1 MVQSIIYK
9 LCFIGLVTLF
19 IGIDVVLLIR
29 LLKNWEYES
38 KCLNV
43 FNSLPIA
50 NHHFLLLI

>member
-9 LCFIGLVTLF
+9 LCFIGLLTLF
-19 IGIDVVLLIR
+19 IDINVVLLIR

-38 KCLNV
+38 KCLLV
-43 FNSLPIA
+43 LNSLPIA

>member
-38 KCLNV
+38 KCLLV
-43 FNSLPIA
+43 LNSLPIA